1 MISYALF
8 FLSKQYGT
16 IINSEIDNWNKRH
29 FNDNDQNGTFIPI
42 VGDVRNVELLFK
54 YKVNNSD
61 KDTMEAED
69 EHRAD
74 RDDRNETDFDAV
86 EASAE
91 VDDTKDGKEVYHV
104 KEGDVQDKSLFVD
117 MPVEKDDA
125 DEQGRYANK
134 KILPEVE
141 AFQIV
146 GMTEEIPQEEK
157 AEAAYETVECDIG
170 CKVPVFIGAVEYDTD
185 HG

>member
-1 MISYALF
+1 MEILF
-8 FLSKQYGT
+8 EYK
-16 IINSEIDNWNKRH
+16 INN
-29 FNDNDQNGTFIPI
+29 P
-42 VGDVRNVELLFK
+42 
-54 YKVNNSD
+54 D
-61 KDTMEAED
+61 KDAMESKD

-125 DEQGRYANK
+125 DEQGGNAYGEIFPK
-134 KILPEVE
+134 VE
-141 AFQIV
+141 AFHIV